1 MSSPDAR
8 LQNIFS
14 QLTTETAAVGL
25 RVTDLFLEDTYPFV
39 AEFLLQLPYIGAAD
53 LDTFR
58 LMVTLPDGTVA
69 FDSGKGDKNTW
80 ANFKDKAINEN
91 HNSRAAIM
99 TALLSTDGNGVEK
112 KFSTSSG
119 LNEVYHAFRT
129 GLSSTEAVAVIRL
142 SLKDF

>member
-25 RVTDLFLEDTYPFV
+25 KVTDLFLEDTYPFV
-39 AEFLLQLPYIGAAD
+39 AELLLLLPYIGAAG

-99 TALLSTDGNGVEK
+99 TALLSTDGNGIEK
-112 KFSTSSG
+112 KLSTSSG
-119 LNEVYHAFRT
+119 TNEIYHAFRM
-129 GLSSTEAVAVIRL
+129 GLSSTEAVGVMRL
-142 SLKDF
+142 SLKQ